1 MPTHS
6 IALSSAIDG
15 LVRMAPPSWL
25 GEACAVIRSWEK
37 KSSTAECI
45 ASLPITPNG
54 DLADQLNS
62 VVRLAQGLVSWE
74 SLSVSIEV
82 CASVRSRWE
91 SEQQIELL
99 WSGPSPASELPARR
113 IDQIL
118 YDLANSAT
126 REILLVTFAA
136 YRVKLLTEALSS
148 AVSRGVSVRL
158 VLEFETASKGQL
170 SMDAVKAFPWEL
182 ISKADI
188 FYWPLKARG
197 LNEFGKPGKLHAKI
211 AVVDNHALLS
221 SANLTDD
228 AFNRNL
234 EIGTLISGGEI
245 PERLRNHFGALI
257 SSATLVRWSPE

>member
-1 MPTHS
+1 MSTVE
-6 IALSSAIDG
+6 LSSAIDA
-15 LVRMAPPSWL
+15 LVRMAPHSWL
-25 GEACAVIRSWEK
+25 AEVCAAIRSWEK

-74 SLSVSIEV
+74 SLSLSIEV
-82 CASVRSRWE
+82 CASLRSRWE
-91 SEQQIELL
+91 GEQQIELL
-99 WSGPSPASELPARR
+99 WSGPSPTSGLPARR
-113 IDQIL
+113 INQVL

-126 REILLVTFAA
+126 RDILLVTFVA

-158 VLEFETASKGQL
+158 VLEFEKASQGQL
-170 SMDAVKAFPWEL
+170 SMDAVKAFPREL

-197 LNEFGKPGKLHAKI
+197 LNEFGKPGKLHAKVS
-211 AVVDNHALLS
+211 VVDSRALLS

-245 PERLRNHFGALI
+245 PERLRNHFDALI
-257 SSATLVRWSPE
+257 SSGTLVRWSPE